1 LSLLFHHEADKIVD
15 DNSPEF
21 LNFNSTSQPETAAK
35 PAITFQGNSYDLAAV
50 VGVTIGGITLLSCA
64 TCNLGVYL
72 LPFLPLILGLIGL
85 ITAKDS
91 VNPERTRLLSWI
103 SIGSG
108 AVILLLI
115 LVVIILY
122 IGFFVFAIANESSG
136 GF

>member
-1 LSLLFHHEADKIVD
+1 MD

-35 PAITFQGNSYDLAAV
+35 PTITFQGNSYDLAAV

-85 ITAKDS
+85 MTAKDS

-122 IGFFVFAIANESSG
+122 IGFFIFAMANEGNG

>member
-108 AVILLLI
+108 AAILLLI
-115 LVVIILY
+115 LAVIVLY
-122 IGFFVFAIANESSG
+122 IGFFAFAMANEG
-136 GF
+136 RGF

>member
-1 LSLLFHHEADKIVD
+1 
-15 DNSPEF
+15 
-21 LNFNSTSQPETAAK
+21 
-35 PAITFQGNSYDLAAV
+35 
-50 VGVTIGGITLLSCA
+50 
-64 TCNLGVYL
+64 LGVYL

-108 AVILLLI
+108 AAILLLI
-115 LVVIILY
+115 LLVIILY
-122 IGFFVFAIANESSG
+122 LGFFVFAIASEGNG